1 MAQLPYN
8 LSVRSYVE
16 SSEAVEALD
25 ASGAAVV
32 ASFVLHGGL
41 LTGKYADG
49 SRVRSDEPTNSTTP
63 SCDRFCAAQALRRA
77 RRPARYD
84 ACRARDR
91 VCLGDRVA
99 TVLFGAT
106 TAEQVAENARAAEL
120 LDQLTPVD
128 LAELQA
134 IGVADP
140 SETGPHRGFRCGQ
153 PRRRMGGSAA
163 RAG

>member
-1 MAQLPYN
+1 MAAAIAAREGVPTPCAAQLPYN

-25 ASGAAVV
+25 ASGAVVV

-41 LTGKYADG
+41 LTGKFAD
-49 SRVRSDEPTNSTTP
+49 RSVSGRMTDELDDPELQP
-63 SCDRFCAAQALRRA
+63 VLKAAQALRALAA
-77 RRPARYD
+77 RLDTTPA
-84 ACRARDR
+84 ALAIAFALAR
-91 VCLGDRVA
+91 DRVA

-120 LDQLTPVD
+120 LDQLALVD

-134 IGVADP
+134 I
-140 SETGPHRGFRCGQ
+140 T
-153 PRRRMGGSAA
+153 
-163 RAG
+163 